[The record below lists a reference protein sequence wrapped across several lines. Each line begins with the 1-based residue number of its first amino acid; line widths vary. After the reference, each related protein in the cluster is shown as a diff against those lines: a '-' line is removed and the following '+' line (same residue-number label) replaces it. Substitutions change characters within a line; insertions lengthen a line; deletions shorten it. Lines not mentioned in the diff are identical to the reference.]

1 DAARG
6 GAGVN
11 GVKGPF
17 GRVYALA
24 WVVLGDLIG
33 GDDFAEVELD
43 LGDVADLG
51 AGRQPALRQDDIAD
65 VAFAS
70 ARAVF
75 RGQTAGQDVGRQLS
89 YRVDRLEGRMDVP
102 GLAVKTEADYHL
114 KGVAVGDHGDCRLVV
129 LAAGRNVDVVV
140 AEAEPGQLESVPI
153 EV

>member
-1 DAARG
+1 
-6 GAGVN
+6 
-11 GVKGPF
+11 
-17 GRVYALA
+17 
-24 WVVLGDLIG
+24 
-33 GDDFAEVELD
+33 
-43 LGDVADLG
+43 
-51 AGRQPALRQDDIAD
+51 RQDDIAD

-75 RGQTAGQDVGRQLS
+75 GGQKAGQHVGRQLS

-153 EV
+153 EVGVELVGNVDALGRGRRNGIVFEGDAIGEHSLRNHEAVGTVTARAVEGVG